1 MSKRRVVAISGK
13 MQHGKTTLALMIQQ
27 ELSAKARQSHVMGF
41 AYELKKDLES
51 LGIDVNDKSEP
62 NRKLMQAYG
71 QAQRAKDPD
80 YWVKRWEQA
89 QVLYF
94 PTVIVD
100 DMRFQNEFLY
110 LRDTWDALLVRV
122 ERQGHEH
129 QVAAVHM
136 DLSEIDLDAFDR
148 NGMFHRYVRAVS
160 GDLVPLQVAA
170 EAIAAQLYPEGK
182 APA

>member
-1 MSKRRVVAISGK
+1 MSKRKVVAISGK
-13 MQHGKTTLALMIQQ
+13 MQHGKTTLAEFIQMAL
-27 ELSAKARQSHVMGF
+27 EARGREAWIVGFAKA
-41 AYELKKDLES
+41 LKVDLMS
-51 LGIDVNDKSEP
+51 LGIDVHDKSEP

-80 YWVKRWEQA
+80 YWVKRWANQTSSYGV
-89 QVLYF
+89 VL
-94 PTVIVD
+94 VD
-100 DMRFQNEFLY
+100 DMRFQNEFLHM
-110 LRDTWDALLVRV
+110 RDEQDAILVRV
-122 ERQGHEH
+122 EKMGHEH

-160 GDLVPLQVAA
+160 GDLVPLRLAA